1 MRKSRSIS
9 VSILYRKSV
18 GKPISG
24 IDQQKFDAWYNESEK
39 HRLYY
44 KRFCVQQEKI
54 MARDCSVVDVERRLM
69 EIKFKRRV
77 KYRSNWWKLCGVA
90 ATMLILFS
98 IGWMYWT
105 KNDVSCPVI
114 VDAGLE
120 KASVTL
126 RSGQGKRIVLDSTLV
141 AQTIKQDC
149 VAIRVGVGVLEYDRD
164 SVAIGELIYNQVD
177 VPPFGEYMIVL
188 SDGTKVYL
196 NSASSL
202 CYPTVFPPGERRV
215 KLSGEA
221 YFVVA
226 KGERPFI
233 VDTPLEEVKVFGT
246 EFNVM
251 AYEDEE
257 ELQTTLIKGS
267 VGVLAKG
274 MEFIG
279 FQKIVPGEQF
289 LLNRKTGEI
298 KIVTVDVFPYVAW
311 KDGFFVSQNDNLET
325 ILRKMA
331 RWFDVEIFYQNPEL
345 KQKRFFGIMK
355 RRACLQ
361 EVLDVIAKA
370 GDVHFEVNGRVVL
383 VRD

>member
-1 MRKSRSIS
+1 MWKSRSIS

-18 GKPISG
+18 GKPISDV
-24 IDQQKFDAWYNESEK
+24 DQQKFDAWYNESEK

-77 KYRSNWWKLCGVA
+77 KYHSNWWKLCGVA
-90 ATMLILFS
+90 ATVLILFS

-105 KNDVSCPVI
+105 KNDISCPV
-114 VDAGLE
+114 VVEAEQE

-126 RSGQGKRIVLDSTLV
+126 RLGQGKRIVLDSTLV
-141 AQTIKQDC
+141 AQTISQDC
-149 VAIRVGVGVLEYDRD
+149 VVMRVGVGVLEYDRD
-164 SVAIGELIYNQVD
+164 SVATGELVYNQLD
-177 VPPFGEYMIVL
+177 VPPSGEYMIVL

-202 CYPTVFPPGERRV
+202 YYPTVFPPGERKV
-215 KLSGEA
+215 KLAGEA

-233 VDTPLEEVKVFGT
+233 VETSLEEVKVFGT

-251 AYEDEE
+251 AYEDEK
-257 ELQTTLIKGS
+257 ELQTTLVKVS
-267 VGVLAKG
+267 VGVLSKG
-274 MEFIG
+274 MEAIG

-289 LLNRKTGEI
+289 LLNRKTGKTEV
-298 KIVTVDVFPYVAW
+298 VTVDVFPYVAW
-311 KDGFFVSQNDNLET
+311 KDGLFVSQNDNLET
-325 ILRKMA
+325 ILRKIA

-355 RRACLQ
+355 RQTRLQ

-370 GDVHFEVNGRVVL
+370 GDVHFDVNGRVVL

>member
-1 MRKSRSIS
+1 MWKSRSIS

-18 GKPISG
+18 GKPISDV
-24 IDQQKFDAWYNESEK
+24 DQQKFDAWYNESEK

-77 KYRSNWWKLCGVA
+77 KYHSNWWKLCGVA
-90 ATMLILFS
+90 ATVLILFS

-105 KNDVSCPVI
+105 KNDISCPV
-114 VDAGLE
+114 VVEAEQE

-126 RSGQGKRIVLDSTLV
+126 RLGQGKRIVLDSTLV
-141 AQTIKQDC
+141 AQTISQDC
-149 VAIRVGVGVLEYDRD
+149 VVMRVGVGVLEYDRD
-164 SVAIGELIYNQVD
+164 SIATGELVYNQLD
-177 VPPFGEYMIVL
+177 VPPSGEYMIVL

-202 CYPTVFPPGERRV
+202 YYPTVFPPGERKV
-215 KLSGEA
+215 KFAGEA
-221 YFVVA
+221 YFGVA

-233 VDTPLEEVKVFGT
+233 VETSLEEVKVFGT

-251 AYEDEE
+251 AYEDEK
-257 ELQTTLIKGS
+257 ELQTTLVKGS

-274 MEFIG
+274 MEAIG

-289 LLNRKTGEI
+289 LLNRKTGKTEV
-298 KIVTVDVFPYVAW
+298 VTVDVFPYVAW
-311 KDGFFVSQNDNLET
+311 KDGLFVSQNDNLET
-325 ILRKMA
+325 ILRKIA

-355 RRACLQ
+355 RQTRLQ

-370 GDVHFEVNGRVVL
+370 GDVHFDVNGRVVL

>member
-18 GKPISG
+18 GKPISDV
-24 IDQQKFDAWYNESEK
+24 DQQKFDAWYNESEK

-77 KYRSNWWKLCGVA
+77 KYRSNCWKLCGVA
-90 ATMLILFS
+90 ATVLILFS
-98 IGWMYWT
+98 VGWMYWT
-105 KNDVSCPVI
+105 KNDISCPMV
-114 VDAGLE
+114 VEAGQE

-126 RSGQGKRIVLDSTLV
+126 RLGQGKRIVLDSTLV
-141 AQTIKQDC
+141 AQTISQDC
-149 VAIRVGVGVLEYDRD
+149 VVMRVGVGVLEYDRD
-164 SVAIGELIYNQVD
+164 SIATGELVYNQLD
-177 VPPFGEYMIVL
+177 VPPSGEYVVVL
-188 SDGTKVYL
+188 ADGTKVYL

-202 CYPTVFPPGERRV
+202 HYPTVFPAEERKV

-233 VDTPLEEVKVFGT
+233 VETALEEVKVFGT
-246 EFNVM
+246 EFNMM

-257 ELQTTLIKGS
+257 VSQTTLVKGS

-274 MEFIG
+274 ERALG
-279 FQKIVPGEQF
+279 FQKLVPGEQF
-289 LLNRKTGEI
+289 LLNRETGKSEV
-298 KIVTVDVFPYVAW
+298 VTVDVFPYVAW
-311 KDGFFVSQNDNLET
+311 KEGLFVSQNDDLET
-325 ILRKMA
+325 ILRRVA
-331 RWFDVEIFYQNPEL
+331 RWFDVEFFYQNPAL

-355 RRACLQ
+355 RQACLQ
-361 EVLDVIAKA
+361 GVLDVIAKA
-370 GDVHFEVNGRVVL
+370 GDVHFDVNGRVVL

>member
-1 MRKSRSIS
+1 MWKSRSIS

-18 GKPISG
+18 GKPISDV
-24 IDQQKFDAWYNESEK
+24 DQQKFDAWYNESEK

-77 KYRSNWWKLCGVA
+77 KYHSNWWKLCGVA
-90 ATMLILFS
+90 ATVLILFS

-105 KNDVSCPVI
+105 KNDISCPV
-114 VDAGLE
+114 VVEAEQE

-126 RSGQGKRIVLDSTLV
+126 RLGQGKRIVLDSTLV
-141 AQTIKQDC
+141 AQTISQDC
-149 VAIRVGVGVLEYDRD
+149 VVMRVGVGVLEYDRD
-164 SVAIGELIYNQVD
+164 SVATGELVYNQLD
-177 VPPFGEYMIVL
+177 VPPSGEYMIVL

-202 CYPTVFPPGERRV
+202 YYPTVFTPGERKV
-215 KLSGEA
+215 KLAGEA

-233 VDTPLEEVKVFGT
+233 VETSLEEVKVFGT

-251 AYEDEE
+251 AYEDEK
-257 ELQTTLIKGS
+257 ELQTTLVKGS

-274 MEFIG
+274 MEAIG

-289 LLNRKTGEI
+289 LLNRKTGKTEV
-298 KIVTVDVFPYVAW
+298 VTVDVFPYVAW
-311 KDGFFVSQNDNLET
+311 KDGLFVSQNDNLET
-325 ILRKMA
+325 ILRKIA

-355 RRACLQ
+355 RQTRLQ

-370 GDVHFEVNGRVVL
+370 GDVHFDVNGRVVL

>member
-1 MRKSRSIS
+1 MWKSRSIS

-18 GKPISG
+18 GKPISDV
-24 IDQQKFDAWYNESEK
+24 DQQKFDAWYNESEK

-77 KYRSNWWKLCGVA
+77 KYHSNWWKLCGVA
-90 ATMLILFS
+90 ATVLILFS

-105 KNDVSCPVI
+105 KNDISCPV
-114 VDAGLE
+114 VVEAEQE

-126 RSGQGKRIVLDSTLV
+126 RLGQGKRIVLDSTLV
-141 AQTIKQDC
+141 AQTISQDC
-149 VAIRVGVGVLEYDRD
+149 VVMRVGVGVLEYDRD
-164 SVAIGELIYNQVD
+164 SVATGELVYNQLD
-177 VPPFGEYMIVL
+177 VPPSGEYMIVL

-202 CYPTVFPPGERRV
+202 YYPTEFPPGERKV
-215 KLSGEA
+215 KLAGEA

-233 VDTPLEEVKVFGT
+233 VETSLEEVKVFGT

-251 AYEDEE
+251 AYEDEK
-257 ELQTTLIKGS
+257 ELQTTLVKGS

-274 MEFIG
+274 MEAIG

-289 LLNRKTGEI
+289 LLNRKTGKTEV
-298 KIVTVDVFPYVAW
+298 VTVDVFPYVAW
-311 KDGFFVSQNDNLET
+311 KDGLFVSQNDNLET
-325 ILRKMA
+325 ILRKIA

-355 RRACLQ
+355 RQTRLQ

-370 GDVHFEVNGRVVL
+370 GDVHFDVNGRVVL

>member
-1 MRKSRSIS
+1 MWKSRSIS

-18 GKPISG
+18 GKPISDV
-24 IDQQKFDAWYNESEK
+24 DQQKFDAWYNESEK

-105 KNDVSCPVI
+105 KNDVSCPVV

-141 AQTIKQDC
+141 AQTIRQDC
-149 VAIRVGVGVLEYDRD
+149 VAMRVGIGVLEYDRD
-164 SVAIGELIYNQVD
+164 SVAIGELVYNQVD
-177 VPPFGEYMIVL
+177 VPPSGEYMIVL

-257 ELQTTLIKGS
+257 ELQTTLVKGS

-274 MEFIG
+274 MEAIG

-289 LLNRKTGEI
+289 LLNRKTGKTEV
-298 KIVTVDVFPYVAW
+298 VTVDVFPYVAW
-311 KDGFFVSQNDNLET
+311 KDGLFVSQNDNLET

-370 GDVHFEVNGRVVL
+370 GDVHFDVNGRVVL

>member
-105 KNDVSCPVI
+105 KNDVSCPVV

-141 AQTIKQDC
+141 AQTIRQDC
-149 VAIRVGVGVLEYDRD
+149 VAMRVGIGVLEYDRD
-164 SVAIGELIYNQVD
+164 SVAIGELVYNQVD
-177 VPPFGEYMIVL
+177 VPPSGEYMIVL

-233 VDTPLEEVKVFGT
+233 VETSLEEVKVFGT

-251 AYEDEE
+251 AYEDEK
-257 ELQTTLIKGS
+257 ELQTTLVKGS

-274 MEFIG
+274 MEAIG

-289 LLNRKTGEI
+289 LLNRKTGKTEV
-298 KIVTVDVFPYVAW
+298 VTVDVFPYVAW
-311 KDGFFVSQNDNLET
+311 KDGLFVSQNDNLET
-325 ILRKMA
+325 ILRKIA

-355 RRACLQ
+355 RQTRLQ

>member
-1 MRKSRSIS
+1 MQESKSIS
-9 VSILYRKSV
+9 ISILYRKSA
-18 GKPISG
+18 GKPISD
-24 IDQQKFDAWYNESEK
+24 IDQRKFDVWYNESED

-54 MARDCSVVDVERRLM
+54 MARDCSVVDVKRRLM
-69 EIKFKRRV
+69 EVKFK
-77 KYRSNWWKLCGVA
+77 KRSKHHFNWWKWSGVA
-90 ATMLILFS
+90 AAVLILFFVGR
-98 IGWMYWT
+98 IYWAE
-105 KNDVSCPVI
+105 NDVCSPVI
-114 VDAGLE
+114 AATEPGR
-120 KASVTL
+120 AAVTL
-126 RSGQGKRIVLDSTLV
+126 RLGQGEQIVLDSTLV
-141 AQTIKQDC
+141 AQTISQDC
-149 VAIRVGVGVLEYDRD
+149 VAMRVGVGVLEYNRD
-164 SVAIGELIYNQVD
+164 SVATGELVYNQLE
-177 VPPFGEYMIVL
+177 VPSSGEYVVVL

-202 CYPTVFPPGERRV
+202 YYPTVFPAGERKV

-257 ELQTTLIKGS
+257 ELQTTLVEGS
-267 VGVLAKG
+267 IGVLTKG
-274 MEFIG
+274 KMSLG

-289 LLNRKTGEI
+289 LLNRKTGETE
-298 KIVTVDVFPYVAW
+298 IVSVDVFPYVAW
-311 KDGFFVSQNDNLET
+311 KDGLFVSQNDNLET
-325 ILRKMA
+325 ILRRVA
-331 RWFDVEIFYQNPEL
+331 RWFDVEIFYQNPAL

-355 RRACLQ
+355 RQTRLQ
-361 EVLDVIAKA
+361 EVLDVIAEA
-370 GDVHFEVNGRVVL
+370 GKVHFDVNGRVVL

>member
-18 GKPISG
+18 GKPISD

-54 MARDCSVVDVERRLM
+54 MARDCSVVDVERRLI

>member
-18 GKPISG
+18 GKPISD

>member
-1 MRKSRSIS
+1 MWKSRSIS

-18 GKPISG
+18 GKPISDV
-24 IDQQKFDAWYNESEK
+24 DQQKFDAWYNESEK

-77 KYRSNWWKLCGVA
+77 KYHSNWWKLCGVA
-90 ATMLILFS
+90 ATVLILFS

-105 KNDVSCPVI
+105 KNDISCPV
-114 VDAGLE
+114 VVEAEQE

-126 RSGQGKRIVLDSTLV
+126 RLGQGKRIVLDSTLV
-141 AQTIKQDC
+141 AQTISQDC
-149 VAIRVGVGVLEYDRD
+149 VVMRVGVGVLEYDRD
-164 SVAIGELIYNQVD
+164 SVATGELVYNQLD
-177 VPPFGEYMIVL
+177 VPPSGEYMIVL

-202 CYPTVFPPGERRV
+202 YYPTVFPPGERKV
-215 KLSGEA
+215 TLAGEA

-233 VDTPLEEVKVFGT
+233 VETSLEEVKVFGT

-251 AYEDEE
+251 AYEDEK
-257 ELQTTLIKGS
+257 ELQTTLVKGS

-274 MEFIG
+274 MEAIG

-289 LLNRKTGEI
+289 LLNRKTGKTEV
-298 KIVTVDVFPYVAW
+298 VTVDVFPYVAW
-311 KDGFFVSQNDNLET
+311 KDGLFVSQNDNLET
-325 ILRKMA
+325 ILRKIA

-355 RRACLQ
+355 RQTRLQ
-361 EVLDVIAKA
+361 EVLDVSAKA
-370 GDVHFEVNGRVVL
+370 GDVHFDVNGRVVL

>member
-1 MRKSRSIS
+1 MQESKSIS
-9 VSILYRKSV
+9 ISILYRKSA
-18 GKPISG
+18 GKPISD
-24 IDQQKFDAWYNESEK
+24 IDQRKFDAWYNESED

-54 MARDCSVVDVERRLM
+54 MARDCSVVDVKRRLM
-69 EIKFKRRV
+69 EVKFK
-77 KYRSNWWKLCGVA
+77 KCAKHQLNWWKWSGVA
-90 ATMLILFS
+90 AAVLILFFVGR
-98 IGWMYWT
+98 IYWAE
-105 KNDVSCPVI
+105 NDVCSPV
-114 VDAGLE
+114 VAATEPGR
-120 KASVTL
+120 AAVTL
-126 RSGQGKRIVLDSTLV
+126 RLGQGEQIVLDSAWV
-141 AQTIKQDC
+141 ARTISQDC
-149 VAIRVGVGVLEYDRD
+149 VAMHIGAGLLEYSQD
-164 SVAIGELIYNQVD
+164 SVATGGLVYNQLE
-177 VPPFGEYMIVL
+177 VPPSGEYVVVL

-202 CYPTVFPPGERRV
+202 YYPTVFPAGERKV

-257 ELQTTLIKGS
+257 ELQTTLVEGS
-267 VGVLAKG
+267 VGVLMKG
-274 MEFIG
+274 KMSLG

-289 LLNRKTGEI
+289 LLNRKTGVTEI
-298 KIVTVDVFPYVAW
+298 VSVDVFPYVAW
-311 KDGFFVSQNDNLET
+311 KDGLFVSQNDDLKT
-325 ILRKMA
+325 ILRRVA
-331 RWFDVEIFYQNPEL
+331 RWFDVEIFYQNPAL

-355 RRACLQ
+355 RQTRLQ
-361 EVLDVIAKA
+361 EVLDVIAEA
-370 GDVHFEVNGRVVL
+370 GKVHFDVNGRVVL

>member
-105 KNDVSCPVI
+105 KNDVSCPVV

-141 AQTIKQDC
+141 AQTIRQDC
-149 VAIRVGVGVLEYDRD
+149 VAMRVGIGVLEYDRD
-164 SVAIGELIYNQVD
+164 SVAIGKLVYNQVD
-177 VPPFGEYMIVL
+177 VPPSGEYMIVL

-257 ELQTTLIKGS
+257 ELQTTLVKGS

-289 LLNRKTGEI
+289 LLNRKTGKIEI
-298 KIVTVDVFPYVAW
+298 VPVDVFPYVAW
-311 KDGFFVSQNDNLET
+311 KDGLFVSQNDNLET

-370 GDVHFEVNGRVVL
+370 GDVHFEVNERVVL

>member
-1 MRKSRSIS
+1 MWKSRSIS

-18 GKPISG
+18 GKPISDV
-24 IDQQKFDAWYNESEK
+24 DQQKFDAWYNESEK

-77 KYRSNWWKLCGVA
+77 KYHSNWWKLCGVA
-90 ATMLILFS
+90 ATVLILFS

-105 KNDVSCPVI
+105 KNDISCPV
-114 VDAGLE
+114 VVEAEQE

-126 RSGQGKRIVLDSTLV
+126 RLGQGKRIVLDSTLV
-141 AQTIKQDC
+141 AQTISQDC
-149 VAIRVGVGVLEYDRD
+149 VVMRVGVGVLEYDRD
-164 SVAIGELIYNQVD
+164 SVATGELVYNQLD
-177 VPPFGEYMIVL
+177 VPPSGEYMIVL

-202 CYPTVFPPGERRV
+202 YYPTVFPPGERKV
-215 KLSGEA
+215 NLAGEA

-233 VDTPLEEVKVFGT
+233 VETSLEEVKVFGT

-251 AYEDEE
+251 AYEDEK
-257 ELQTTLIKGS
+257 ELQTTLVKGS

-274 MEFIG
+274 MEAIG

-289 LLNRKTGEI
+289 LLNRKTGKTEV
-298 KIVTVDVFPYVAW
+298 VTIDVFPYVAW
-311 KDGFFVSQNDNLET
+311 KDGLFVSQNDNLET
-325 ILRKMA
+325 ILRKIA

-355 RRACLQ
+355 RQTRLQ

-370 GDVHFEVNGRVVL
+370 GDVHFDVNGRVVL

>member
-18 GKPISG
+18 GKPISD

-77 KYRSNWWKLCGVA
+77 KYHSNWWKLCGVA
-90 ATMLILFS
+90 ATVLILFS

-141 AQTIKQDC
+141 AQTISQDC
-149 VAIRVGVGVLEYDRD
+149 VVMRVGVGVLEYDRD
-164 SVAIGELIYNQVD
+164 SVATGELVYNQLD
-177 VPPFGEYMIVL
+177 VPPSGEYMIVL

>member
-18 GKPISG
+18 GKPISD

-257 ELQTTLIKGS
+257 ELQTTLVKGS

>member
-18 GKPISG
+18 GKPISD

-77 KYRSNWWKLCGVA
+77 KYRSNWWRLCGVA

-98 IGWMYWT
+98 IGWIYWT

-114 VDAGLE
+114 VDGRLE

-126 RSGQGKRIVLDSTLV
+126 HSGQGKRIVLDSTLV

-164 SVAIGELIYNQVD
+164 SVAIGELVYNQVD

-251 AYEDEE
+251 VYEDEE
-257 ELQTTLIKGS
+257 ELQTTLVKGS

-274 MEFIG
+274 MESIG

-289 LLNRKTGEI
+289 LLNRKTGKIEI
-298 KIVTVDVFPYVAW
+298 VAVDVFPYVAW
-311 KDGFFVSQNDNLET
+311 KDGLFVSQNDNLET

-370 GDVHFEVNGRVVL
+370 GNVHFDVNGRVVL

>member
-257 ELQTTLIKGS
+257 ELQTTLVKGS

-311 KDGFFVSQNDNLET
+311 KDGLFVSQNDNLET